1 MQNLSPEMQSF
12 INRHLLTPDVK
23 KQLVTME
30 ELGNMDTLDVI
41 KRYVALIILMSK
53 QYAANY
59 MIERDDLV
67 MQGIIGLLDAIKRF
81 DSTRSTNFHF
91 LAIIR
96 IKSEMYDYF
105 LMNRVPITVPR
116 YIAVVLSHIDVIRSI
131 LGSCITSKSQ
141 IQDIILTERMT
152 AEQRALMPKN
162 VYKCVLKLKG
172 KIRNIAEKQA
182 NCSYG
187 DIVKRAQEE
196 FSFVNI
202 DDITLSDHSSK
213 ISTNPEK
220 GYHNKDLVDKIAK
233 AAEATTNKEKAL
245 DIIQMYLGGYDN
257 TTIAERNKVS
267 RGYVS
272 HITNSFLKE
281 LRKNPMYAEIKEV
294 L

>member
-1 MQNLSPEMQSF
+1 MQNLSPEMQTF
-12 INRHLLTPDVK
+12 INKHLLTPDVK

-30 ELGNMDTLDVI
+30 ELDNMATLDVI

-81 DSTRSTNFHF
+81 DSSRSTNFHF

-131 LGSCITSKSQ
+131 LSSCISSRST
-141 IQDIILTERMT
+141 IQEIILTERMN
-152 AEQRALMPKN
+152 AEQRALMPTSM
-162 VYKCVLKLKG
+162 YKCVLKLKG

-202 DDITLSDHSSK
+202 EDVTLSEHSSR
-213 ISTNPEK
+213 ISTNPENE
-220 GYHNKDLVDKIAK
+220 YYNKDLVDKISKSAK
-233 AAEATTNKEKAL
+233 NITDKEKAL

-257 TTIAERNKVS
+257 TTIADRNRVS

-272 HITNSFLKE
+272 HIVNSFLKE
-281 LRKNPMYAEIKEV
+281 LKRNPIYSEIQEV